1 MFKKKV
7 PLKRPIF
14 SGILILCLALAF
26 ILPHCTQKSQES
38 ISAPNFSLKTLE
50 DQEITLS
57 ELKGKV
63 VLLDFWATW
72 CGPCKES
79 IPHLV
84 QIYKSNQEKGFE
96 LIGMSM
102 DKKGE
107 VDTVRHFVRSM
118 DISYPIIM
126 TPEDV
131 ARNYGIKGLP
141 TTILIDK
148 EGKIREKIVGFNSSI
163 AQQMAAKVAEL
174 ASEKP

>member
-1 MFKKKV
+1 MLRSF
-7 PLKRPIF
+7 LRWFLIF
-14 SGILILCLALAF
+14 NLCWAF
-26 ILPHCTQKSQES
+26 AFLFLHCTQKSQES

-84 QIYKSNQEKGFE
+84 QIYKSNQKKGLE

-118 DISYPIIM
+118 DIPYPIIM
-126 TPEDV
+126 TPEEV
-131 ARNYGIKGLP
+131 ARNYGISGLP
-141 TTILIDK
+141 TTIVIDK
-148 EGKIREKIVGFNSSI
+148 KGKIREKIVGFNSSI
-163 AQQMAAKVAEL
+163 AREMAAKVVEL